1 MLLIEVVIQSLQEKV
16 VNTYMLV
23 GDKVLMRHTSE
34 PLFDSKHKKAI
45 KGNTT
50 HTNRETRTKA
60 QNLANCKLL
69 YKCLESL
76 QGPMKK
82 KTNKKRAS
90 IIEIRLIQL
99 TEAHA

>member
-69 YKCLESL
+69 YKCSESL
-76 QGPMKK
+76 QGPMK
-82 KTNKKRAS
+82 NKKPTKK
-90 IIEIRLIQL
+90 EPQL
-99 TEAHA
+99 LKSD